1 MVVGDPL
8 GGGEVVGG
16 RHDDAGL
23 PLHRLEDD
31 RGDGV
36 VDGGR
41 ERGHVV
47 VRHEGDVARQ
57 GLERLA
63 VGGLG
68 REGQR
73 AHGAAVEGALGGDE
87 PGAAGPAGE
96 LERGLVGLG
105 AGVAEEDTRVVG
117 PAEEADEALGQG
129 DLWLGGE
136 EVGHVAERAELGGDG
151 LDEGGVG
158 VAEGV
163 DGDAAEQ
170 VDVLLAV
177 GVPHVRALPAGEG
190 QHGRAEGVHHG
201 AGVAVLD
208 AHVASS
214 RRVGL
219 AHPRGDAGEHLGAD
233 PLVGEDLE
241 QHGVGLAAV
250 DDRGARYP
258 AGDGLVAGPHL
269 GDHARVEGRQ
279 HLAERLGA
287 DLLDQVVGV
296 AVVAVEALDVGED
309 QQLLGS
315 QRDREGRGGGVR
327 VDVVDLAVDVG
338 RDRADDRHP
347 AGLDEVEDRLGPH
360 LGDLADEAQVDLGAV
375 DDRAG
380 GDGAEEAGV
389 LPRQA
394 DGQCAVLVDEAD
406 ELALHLADEHHPDDV
421 HRLGRGHPQPAA
433 ELRLDAEL
441 VEHPGDLR
449 AAAVH
454 DDGLEA
460 GEAQERDVLGEGDLE
475 GLVGHRVAAVL
486 HDDRAAVVALEPRQG
501 RGQRA
506 GLGRVG
512 AARVLDGLGHRLG
525 HEL

>member
-1 MVVGDPL
+1 MTSPGQ
-8 GGGEVVGG
+8 
-16 RHDDAGL
+16 R
-23 PLHRLEDD
+23 
-31 RGDGV
+31 
-36 VDGGR
+36 
-41 ERGHVV
+41 
-47 VRHEGDVARQ
+47 
-57 GLERLA
+57 LERLA

-68 REGQR
+68 RQGER
-73 AHGAAVEGALGGDE
+73 AHGATVERALGGDE

-105 AGVAEEDTRVVG
+105 AGVAEEDARVVG

-129 DLWLGGE
+129 DLRLGGE
-136 EVGHVAERAELGGDG
+136 EVGDVAEGAELGGDG

-177 GVPHVRALPAGEG
+177 GVPHVRALAAGER

-208 AHVASS
+208 SLMTSSS

-250 DDRGARYP
+250 DDRGARHP
-258 AGDGLVAGPHL
+258 AGDGLVAGTHL

-279 HLAERLGA
+279 HLAERLRA

-296 AVVAVEALDVGED
+296 AVVAVEALDVRED
-309 QQLLGS
+309 QELLGA

-347 AGLDEVEDRLGPH
+347 AGLDEVEHRLGPH
-360 LGDLADEAQVDLGAV
+360 LGDLADEAQVDLLAV
-375 DDRAG
+375 DDGVGRLG
-380 GDGAEEAGV
+380 GEQAGV
-389 LPRQA
+389 LPRQP
-394 DGQCAVLVDEAD
+394 DGERAVLVDQAD

-421 HRLGRGHPQPAA
+421 HRLGRGDPQAAA
-433 ELRLDAEL
+433 ELGLDAEL
-441 VEHPGDLR
+441 VEHPRDLR
-449 AAAVH
+449 AAAVD

-486 HDDRAAVVALEPRQG
+486 HHDRLAVVALQPRQR
-501 RGQRA
+501 RGERA
-506 GLGRVG
+506 RLGGVG
-512 AARVLDGLGHRLG
+512 AARVLVDRGVGSLMSCRRCSRGRRRG
-525 HEL
+525 